1 MRGFI
6 LQPDYRLEKG
16 RAVVRLY
23 GILENG
29 ESFLVIDR
37 RCPAYFYVEARD
49 AARVESLGV
58 GVVRTV
64 DRSTMEGSR
73 VATVELRSPSETP
86 FFRARLSKLGIR
98 TYESDVRFT
107 TRYLIDRGIQSSL
120 EIEGDCRSEA
130 GLGRVF
136 VDPRIRPA
144 RWEPTLRTLSIDIE
158 TDPSASRLLS
168 IALYGCG
175 TAETLLV
182 DKSGRAVEGESATFA
197 TEKDALIA
205 FQRRVR
211 ELDPDILTG
220 WNVIDFDFRVLA
232 ERASEAGFSLEI
244 GRGPGRLRLRP
255 ARLRWASHEAQVPGR
270 LILDGIHLLRSS
282 FVRMDDYSLDSVAR
296 RVLGEGKTLHG
307 DHRADEI
314 QSLHRDDL
322 ARLAEY
328 NLTDAR
334 LVLEILEKLK
344 LIELGVERS
353 LLTGLPIDRV
363 GGSIASFDFLYMTQ
377 LRKRG
382 FVAPNVGGVQQGA
395 NPGGHV
401 LEPEPGLH
409 RNVLVFD
416 FKSLY
421 PSLIR
426 TFQIDPLGFA
436 PKPEARDDV
445 IVAPNGACFRRQP
458 GILPAMLDELFPRRE
473 AAKRSGD
480 KVASHAIKILMNS
493 FYGVLGTSACRFHRP
508 ELAGAITTFGREILL
523 WSKNRLEELGY
534 RVIYGDTDS
543 LFVLS
548 CQEDPQEAQAVGASL
563 AQRVNRD
570 LAAHVEKTW
579 RVESRLELQFERL
592 YRRLHLPAMR
602 RRESGARKRYVG
614 LTGDGPGAKL
624 AFVGMEAIR
633 RDWTDLAKQVQR
645 ELYRR
650 LFAEEKLGEYLARTV
665 GDVRAGKA
673 DPLLVYRKG
682 LRKELDSYTAT
693 TPPHVAAARKLS
705 HRPGRVIA
713 YVMTVNGPEPLDEQ
727 VSPIDREHYV
737 QKQIRPIAEPVLK
750 LVGLDFGKAIGD
762 DRQLELF

>member
-6 LQPDYRLEKG
+6 LQPDYRFEKG
-16 RAVVRLY
+16 RPVVRLY
-23 GILENG
+23 GILESG
-29 ESFLVIDR
+29 ESFLIIDH
-37 RCPAYFYVEARD
+37 RCPPYFYVEAREAD
-49 AARVESLGV
+49 RVEALGV
-58 GVVRTV
+58 GSVRPV
-64 DRSTMEGSR
+64 DRRTMEGR
-73 VATVELRSPSETP
+73 PVAKVELRSPSETP

-98 TYESDVRFT
+98 TYEADVRFT
-107 TRYLIDRGIQSSL
+107 TRFLVDREIQSCL
-120 EIEGDCRSEA
+120 EIEGDSRLEA

-136 VDPRIRPA
+136 VDPRISPA
-144 RWEPTLRTLSIDIE
+144 RWEPKLRTLSIDIE

-182 DKSGRAVEGESATFA
+182 DRLERPVAGIGASFS
-197 TEKDALIA
+197 TERDALVA

-232 ERASEAGFSLEI
+232 ERASEAGFNLEI

-255 ARLRWASHEAQVPGR
+255 ARLRWASHEAHVPGR

-282 FVRMDDYSLDSVAR
+282 FVRMDDYSLDAVSR
-296 RVLGEGKTLHG
+296 KVLGEGKTLPG
-307 DHRADEI
+307 DHRAEEI
-314 QSLHRDDL
+314 LSLHRDDL

-334 LVLEILEKLK
+334 LVLEILGKLK

-382 FVAPNVGGVQQGA
+382 YVAPNVGGVEQGA

-436 PKPEARDDV
+436 PKPDSQEDV
-445 IVAPNGACFRRQP
+445 IVAPNGACFRRRP
-458 GILPAMLDELFPRRE
+458 GILPALLDELFPRRE
-473 AAKRSGD
+473 AAKRAGD

-523 WSKNRLEELGY
+523 WSKRRLEELGY

-548 CQEDPQEAQAVGASL
+548 GEEDPRRAEAAGVSL
-563 AQRVNRD
+563 ARRVNRD
-570 LAAHVEKTW
+570 LAAHVQKTW

-592 YRRLHLPAMR
+592 FRRLHLPAMR
-602 RRESGARKRYVG
+602 HRESGARKRYVG
-614 LTGDGPGAKL
+614 LTGEGPGAKL
-624 AFVGMEAIR
+624 SFVGMEAIR

-650 LFAEEKLGEYLARTV
+650 LFADERLGEYLERTV
-665 GDVRAGKA
+665 RDVRDGKA

-682 LRKELDSYTAT
+682 LRKELDRYTAT

-705 HRPGRVIA
+705 HSPGRVIA
-713 YVMTVNGPEPLDEQ
+713 YVMTLNGPEPLGEQ

-737 QKQIRPIAEPVLK
+737 QKQIRPIAEPLLR